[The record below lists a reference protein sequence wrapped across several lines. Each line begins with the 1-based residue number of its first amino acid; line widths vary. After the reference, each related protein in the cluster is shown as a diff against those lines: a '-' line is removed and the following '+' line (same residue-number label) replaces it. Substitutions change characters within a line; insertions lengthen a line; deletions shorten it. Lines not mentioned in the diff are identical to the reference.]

1 MIIFLGSPK
10 GALLATITIP
20 ISLLIAF
27 ILMFVSDIPANLL
40 SLGAIDFGIIVDGT
54 IVMMETILKKREENP
69 NERLDKSTIAKR
81 VAEVA
86 KPIFFATLIIII
98 AYLPLFAFDRV
109 ERKLFTPLAFTLS
122 FALLGALATALIL
135 IPGLAFSVYK
145 KPQKVY
151 QNRWLGRLTEMYKSQ
166 TAKNYLCTKKVN
178 CSYFCNYG
186 CGHRTFGSSRKRL
199 FT

>member
-1 MIIFLGSPK
+1 
-10 GALLATITIP
+10 
-20 ISLLIAF
+20 
-27 ILMFVSDIPANLL
+27 
-40 SLGAIDFGIIVDGT
+40 
-54 IVMMETILKKREENP
+54 MMETILKKREENP
-69 NERLDKSTIAKR
+69 DERLDKSSIAKR

-109 ERKLFTPLAFTLS
+109 EQKLFAPLAFTLS

-151 QNRWLGRLTEMYKSQ
+151 QNRWLERLTEMYKSQ
-166 TAKNYLCTKKVN
+166 TAKIIAAPKKLIAPVAAILVAVIGLSVFVGKDYLPDLDEGSIWLQVQLPPGDVARKVRRNGN
-178 CSYFCNYG
+178 CAQE
-186 CGHRTFGSSRKRL
+186 
-199 FT
+199 